1 MTSQPR
7 AFVPLIVV
15 AVSFAALVAPA
26 PAGQE
31 MGVHVTHLGRSFNGQ
46 TEVPAGLFGTHH
58 YPLNEERVKEWGI
71 ELERKIFWHL
81 NTKPVVPKK
90 TPLFIECFFDR
101 YQPALVLTKRDD
113 WKEYIVNSATKYA
126 QAAKTT
132 GYGKHI
138 VEFWNEPYLNWACK
152 PGVNYDGKFYETKNA
167 KPGGRVTIKGHD
179 KPTEHLVWDKKK
191 PLAWRHGQ
199 VDYVR
204 TRYIPDGMKAG
215 DVWKQGRREYKII
228 ERWWAKDTT
237 QEHYWSGKQNVKWY
251 LQMFKPF
258 AKTIK
263 TVNPDVTVLGG
274 WGFNIYNEGWDS
286 WRVLYKPLIDECH
299 QWMDGIHEHHY
310 GGDTRRV
317 AASYE
322 TAYAY
327 ALGTYGKKLR
337 FYNTETSGWADPQ
350 QPTARPNPSGKEE
363 SHRRGASMYL
373 MRDITYLIAV
383 CPDKAA
389 SRTAHYWG
397 NPHLDSVGF
406 KALRYLRGKL
416 LHVPNGLLPY
426 MWTVAAYDQENN
438 RLCAVVFY
446 DSPDA
451 MNFPFSIQAPVGT
464 EIKAARMLV
473 PKIAD
478 GKYKLVESKLDHEA
492 TTLSRRIKTAGKTVR
507 VFVLDLD
514 GKPDKLKHVREQQF
528 VSKDVVKSFKPG
540 ASMSTTIKIPAK
552 VIATRPSAR
561 LRICQEGPR
570 GRSLTVKVNGKT
582 VELKSL
588 ESPIAEY
595 PLGSAEDILKADNTI
610 EITAGDKGC
619 LVTAVSVILTT
630 SPN

>member
-1 MTSQPR
+1 MTPKKR
-7 AFVPLIVV
+7 AVFAIVTV
-15 AVSFAALVAPA
+15 AAGLGAFTTPALS
-26 PAGQE
+26 GQE
-31 MGVHVTHLGRSFNGQ
+31 FAVGVTHLGRSLNGQ

-58 YPLNEERVKEWGI
+58 YPLSEERVKEWNI

-132 GYGKHI
+132 GHDHI

-152 PGVNYDGKFYETKNA
+152 PGVNYDGRFYKTDDA

-179 KPTEHLVWDKKK
+179 KPTEYLVWDRKKK
-191 PLAWRHGQ
+191 LAWRNGQ

-204 TRYIPDGMKAG
+204 TRYIPKDKQVG
-215 DVWKQGRREYKII
+215 DVWKQGSREYKII

-237 QEHYWSGKQNVKWY
+237 QKHYWSGKQSVKWY

-299 QWMDGIHEHHY
+299 PWMDGIHEHHY

-327 ALGTYGKKLR
+327 ALGTYDKKLR

-350 QPTARPNPSGKEE
+350 QPTARPNPSGKKE

-397 NPHLDSVGF
+397 NPKLDSIGF
-406 KALRYLRGKL
+406 KALAKLRGKL
-416 LHVPNGLLPY
+416 LHVSNGLMQD
-426 MWTVAAYDQENN
+426 MWTVASYDQKNN
-438 RLCAVVFY
+438 RVCAVVFY
-446 DSPDA
+446 DNPDGLE
-451 MNFPFSIQAPVGT
+451 FPFHIQAPMGT
-464 EIKAARMLV
+464 KIKAARMLV

-478 GKYKLVESKLDHEA
+478 GAYQLVESKLKHKTA
-492 TTLSRRIKTAGKTVR
+492 SLSHRIKTDGKTVR
-507 VFVLDLD
+507 VFLLDLE
-514 GKPDKLKHVREQQF
+514 GQADKLKHVVEQQY
-528 VSKDVVKSFKPG
+528 VSKDVVTSLKPG
-540 ASMSTTIKIPAK
+540 ASMKTSIKIPARQL
-552 VIATRPSAR
+552 ATRPTAR
-561 LRICQEGPR
+561 LRICQEGAK
-570 GRSLTVKVNGKT
+570 GRSLTVKVNGK
-582 VELKSL
+582 ECEFGALQA
-588 ESPIAEY
+588 PIAEY
-595 PLGSAEDILKADNTI
+595 PLGSADDVLQADNTI
-610 EITAGDKGC
+610 EITAGDKGA
-619 LVTAVSVILTT
+619 LVTAVSVILTH

>member
-1 MTSQPR
+1 MTAKKR
-7 AFVPLIVV
+7 AFLAIVTV
-15 AVSFAALVAPA
+15 AAGLGAFTTPA
-26 PAGQE
+26 SAGQE

-46 TEVPAGLFGTHH
+46 TDIPAGLFGTHH

-113 WKEYIVNSATKYA
+113 WKEYIVRSATQYA

-132 GYGKHI
+132 GHDHI

-152 PGVNYDGKFYETKNA
+152 PGVNYDGRFYKTDDA

-179 KPTEHLVWDKKK
+179 KPTEYLVWDRKKK
-191 PLAWRHGQ
+191 LAWRNGQ

-204 TRYIPDGMKAG
+204 TRYIPKDLKAG

-237 QEHYWSGKQNVKWY
+237 QKHYWSGKQSVKWY
-251 LQMFKPF
+251 LQMFTPF

-286 WRVLYKPLIDECH
+286 WRVLYKPLIDNCH
-299 QWMDGIHEHHY
+299 KWMDGIHEHHY

-317 AASYE
+317 AESYE
-322 TAYAY
+322 AAYAY
-327 ALGTYGKKLR
+327 ALGNYGRKLK
-337 FYNTETSGWADPQ
+337 FYNTEASGWADPQ

-363 SHRRGASMYL
+363 THRQGASMYL
-373 MRDITYLIAV
+373 MRDITYLVAV

-397 NPHLDSVGF
+397 NPKLDSVGF
-406 KALRYLRGKL
+406 KALRHLRGKL
-416 LHVPNGLLPY
+416 LYVRNGMLPY
-426 MWTVAAYDQENN
+426 MWIVASYDEKNN

-446 DSPDA
+446 DKPDRF
-451 MNFPFSIQAPVGT
+451 NFPFSIQAPMGT
-464 EIKAARMLV
+464 KIKAARMLV
-473 PKIAD
+473 PKIAE
-478 GKYKLVESKLDHEA
+478 GTYQLVESKLKHES
-492 TTLSRRIKTAGKTVR
+492 TLLSHRIKTDGKTVR
-507 VFVLDLD
+507 VFLLDLE
-514 GKPDKLKHVREQQF
+514 GKADKLKHVIQEQF
-528 VSKDVVKSFKPG
+528 VSKDVVVPLKAG
-540 ASMSTTIKIPAK
+540 ASMSTKISIPQK
-552 VIATRPSAR
+552 VLATKPDATLR
-561 LRICQEGPR
+561 LCQEGPK
-570 GRSLTVKVNGKT
+570 GRSFVVKVNDKA
-582 VELKSL
+582 VELNSL
-588 ESPIAEY
+588 SSPITEY
-595 PLGSAEDILKADNTI
+595 PLGHVEGLLKAENTI
-610 EITAGDKGC
+610 EIVAGEKGG
-619 LVTAVSVILTT
+619 LVTSVSLILTNT
-630 SPN
+630 PN